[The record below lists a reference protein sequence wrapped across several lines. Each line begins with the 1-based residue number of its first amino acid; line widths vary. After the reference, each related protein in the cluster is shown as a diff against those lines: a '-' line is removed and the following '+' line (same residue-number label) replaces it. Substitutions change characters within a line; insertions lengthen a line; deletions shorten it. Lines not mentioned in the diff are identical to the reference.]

1 MKVSKKLVHDA
12 LPDVVEDLYRQINE
26 LVQRVDYLS
35 MDVSRLAARIDEPIR
50 MPASDIQTLH
60 VPENQTRKLRKEG
73 K

>member
-35 MDVSRLAARIDEPIR
+35 MDVSRLAARLDAQDFTKTLDQSKQMFSDER
-50 MPASDIQTLH
+50 DGRN
-60 VPENQTRKLRKEG
+60 VR
-73 K
+73 

>member
-35 MDVSRLAARIDEPIR
+35 MDVSRLAARLDAQDFTKKIEQSKQ
-50 MPASDIQTLH
+50 MFSDGGDGRD
-60 VPENQTRKLRKEG
+60 VR
-73 K
+73 